1 MKRELA
7 IFLSAGAMLC
17 AEVVT
22 ARDAAFERAPYMDA
36 SLSIDARLDDLVS
49 RMTLEEKVAVLSTMT
64 AKCIRQRN

>member
-17 AEVVT
+17 AEVAT

-36 SLSIDARLDDLVS
+36 SLSIDARLDDMRGSCVQRARIEGQGYSLH
-49 RMTLEEKVAVLSTMT
+49 
-64 AKCIRQRN
+64 AK